1 MPENKQILG
10 YIHSTESFGAVD
22 GPGIRFVVFLQGC
35 KMRCKYCHNPETWNL
50 VADYSRLY
58 SEDLGEA
65 EREELA
71 KRIEENTK
79 MLKDKGIKL
88 EARTPEDVLKQ
99 ALRYK
104 PYWKGDG
111 GITVS
116 GGEALLQIDFLIE
129 FFKLAK
135 TEGIHT
141 AIDTA
146 GNPFTREE
154 PFFSKFRELMK
165 VTDLF
170 ILDIKQIEDQKHRDL
185 TGFTNANI
193 LDLAQYLSEQ
203 GKHMWIRHVL
213 VPGITT
219 DEADL
224 RKTDEF
230 IRTLQNVDKV
240 EVLPYHK
247 LGIQEWERLGIPY
260 QLEGIDPPTAE
271 QLKLAK
277 DILEHRN

>member
-58 SEDLGEA
+58 SEDLSET

-135 TEGIHT
+135 AEGVHT
-141 AIDTA
+141 AVDTA

-154 PFFSKFRELMK
+154 PFFSKFQELMK

-230 IRTLQNVDKV
+230 IQTLQTVDKV

-277 DILEHRN
+277 DILER

>member
-58 SEDLGEA
+58 SEDLSEA

-71 KRIEENTK
+71 KKIEENTK

-135 TEGIHT
+135 AEGIHT